1 MVAELIIRMGCVQPV
16 RNTDLFPFFVVVSW
30 AKAISIALAVPVA
43 IAISGIA
50 YTGNFAL
57 RKIPVQRTSP

>member
-1 MVAELIIRMGCVQPV
+1 MVAELTIRMGCVQPV
-16 RNTDLFPFFVVVSW
+16 QSSGWLQSSNVISGM
-30 AKAISIALAVPVA
+30 KAVSIALAVPVA

-57 RKIPVQRTSP
+57 RKIPVRRTSP